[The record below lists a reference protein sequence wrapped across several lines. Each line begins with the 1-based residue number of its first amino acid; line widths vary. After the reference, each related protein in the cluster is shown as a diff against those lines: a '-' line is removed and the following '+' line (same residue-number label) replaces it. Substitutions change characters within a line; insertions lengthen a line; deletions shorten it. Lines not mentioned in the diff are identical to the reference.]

1 MKYNNLFD
9 DVFKFNQQQNYLMNE
24 FPFHGRTLSKNGKI
38 SDQVLMSS
46 SLQSIN
52 SKHHHTSDDLIF
64 CNLVMLELRQQGAF
78 PTNACHSSSLGDK
91 RAKEEGQI
99 DSEWWQGGRGN
110 HKPFSPH
117 ICFVKVSVSVSSKTL
132 TLYTSITCWNKLDA
146 TFKCVFLEGKA
157 RSQRDM
163 DVLCPHNLCVLSSC
177 IH

>member
-9 DVFKFNQQQNYLMNE
+9 DVFKFKQQQNYLMNE

-52 SKHHHTSDDLIF
+52 SKYHHTSDDLIF

-99 DSEWWQGGRGN
+99 DSEWCQGGRGN

-117 ICFVKVSVSVSSKTL
+117 ICSKMHRCPGSSLQSTRWFSKIYRSLLLVSIK
-132 TLYTSITCWNKLDA
+132 A
-146 TFKCVFLEGKA
+146 TGKF
-157 RSQRDM
+157 
-163 DVLCPHNLCVLSSC
+163 C
-177 IH
+177 

>member
-9 DVFKFNQQQNYLMNE
+9 DVFKFKQQQNYLMNE
-24 FPFHGRTLSKNGKI
+24 FPFHRRTLSKNGKI

-52 SKHHHTSDDLIF
+52 SKYHHTSDDLIF

-177 IH
+177 IR

>member
-1 MKYNNLFD
+1 
-9 DVFKFNQQQNYLMNE
+9 MNE

-52 SKHHHTSDDLIF
+52 SKYHHTSDDLIF

-146 TFKCVFLEGKA
+146 TFKCVFLEGIAESK
-157 RSQRDM
+157 RDM
-163 DVLCPHNLCVLSSC
+163 DTCCRHNLCILSSC